1 MSRILIGGA
10 SGLIGSAL
18 AQAFLSGGQEVHR
31 LVRRSPQSANEI
43 AWDPMRPV
51 AATLVS
57 GFDAVIHLSGES
69 IAGRWTGAKK
79 KRIRD
84 SRVVST
90 ENLARALALAA
101 MKPSVFV
108 AASAIGF
115 YGDRGDEVLTEPSPG
130 GEGFLSD
137 VCREWEAATHAAS
150 AAGIRVVNLRT
161 GMVLSRKGGALPQML
176 LPFRWGLGA
185 RIGSG
190 RQWWSWIHMEDL
202 VAAVS
207 NTLENRDLRGALNT
221 VSPNPVSNAEFTQTL
236 AHLLGRPR
244 IFAVPGFALRFA
256 LGEFATEGLLG
267 SARVL
272 PARLSQAG
280 FRFRYPALE
289 TALENLV

>member
-1 MSRILIGGA
+1 VSRILIGGA

-236 AHLLGRPR
+236 AHILGRPR

>member
-236 AHLLGRPR
+236 AHILGRPR

>member
-1 MSRILIGGA
+1 
-10 SGLIGSAL
+10 
-18 AQAFLSGGQEVHR
+18 
-31 LVRRSPQSANEI
+31 
-43 AWDPMRPV
+43 
-51 AATLVS
+51 
-57 GFDAVIHLSGES
+57 
-69 IAGRWTGAKK
+69 
-79 KRIRD
+79 
-84 SRVVST
+84 
-90 ENLARALALAA
+90 
-101 MKPSVFV
+101 
-108 AASAIGF
+108 
-115 YGDRGDEVLTEPSPG
+115 
-130 GEGFLSD
+130 
-137 VCREWEAATHAAS
+137 
-150 AAGIRVVNLRT
+150 
-161 GMVLSRKGGALPQML
+161 MVLSRKGGALPQML

-236 AHLLGRPR
+236 AHILGRPR

>member
-1 MSRILIGGA
+1 VSRILIGGA

-137 VCREWEAATHAAS
+137 VCREWEAATHAAF

-236 AHLLGRPR
+236 AHILGRPR

>member
-1 MSRILIGGA
+1 VSRILIGGA

>member
-137 VCREWEAATHAAS
+137 VCREWEAATHAAF

-236 AHLLGRPR
+236 AHILGRPR

>member
-79 KRIRD
+79 RRIRD